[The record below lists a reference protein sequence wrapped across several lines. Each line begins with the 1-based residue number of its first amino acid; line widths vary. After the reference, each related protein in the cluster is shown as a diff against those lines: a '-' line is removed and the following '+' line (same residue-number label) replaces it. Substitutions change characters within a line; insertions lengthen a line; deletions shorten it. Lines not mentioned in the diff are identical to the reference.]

1 MSNPTTVNVTH
12 VDGAVI
18 EGRLCM
24 VSEAVCP
31 ICGKTNRYR
40 HVDSH
45 YSIGRWYGC
54 KDLFAFNWNE
64 GGLVETVE
72 FLEDHQVTLKAEREA
87 EKIRAQNRLQEIE
100 YQLACGDQLA
110 NVADDLRRE
119 REELEEQVFGGV
131 C

>member
-1 MSNPTTVNVTH
+1 MSNPITVNVTH

-54 KDLFAFNWNE
+54 KDLFAFNWDE
-64 GGLVETVE
+64 SGLIETVE
-72 FLEDHQVTLKAEREA
+72 FLEDHQVKLKA
-87 EKIRAQNRLQEIE
+87 EKIRAEKRLAEIGDL
-100 YQLACGDQLA
+100 LACGDQLA

-119 REELEEQVFGGV
+119 REELEEQLFGGV
-131 C
+131 R

>member
-54 KDLFAFNWNE
+54 KDLFAFNWDE
-64 GGLVETVE
+64 SGLIETVE
-72 FLEDHQVTLKAEREA
+72 FLEDHQVTLQT
-87 EKIRAQNRLQEIE
+87 EKIRAEKRITEIDDL
-100 YQLACGDQLA
+100 LACGDQLA

-119 REELEEQVFGGV
+119 REELEEKIYGGV

>member
-1 MSNPTTVNVTH
+1 MSNPTTVNVTY

-40 HVDSH
+40 HIDSH

-64 GGLVETVE
+64 SGLVETVE
-72 FLEDHQVTLKAEREA
+72 FLEDHQVTLQAERDA
-87 EKIRAQNRLQEIE
+87 EKLRMEKRIAEINE
-100 YQLACGDQLA
+100 LLACGDQLA
-110 NVADDLRRE
+110 NVADDLRCE
-119 REELEEQVFGGV
+119 REELEEQLFGGV
-131 C
+131 I

>member
-45 YSIGRWYGC
+45 YTIGRWYGC
-54 KDLFAFNWNE
+54 KDLFAFNWDE
-64 GGLVETVE
+64 SGLVETVE
-72 FLEDHQVTLKAEREA
+72 FLEDHQVTLQA
-87 EKIRAQNRLQEIE
+87 EKIRVEKRIAEIGDL
-100 YQLACGDQLA
+100 LACGDQLA

-119 REELEEQVFGGV
+119 REELEEKIYGGV
-131 C
+131 R

>member
-45 YSIGRWYGC
+45 YTIGRWYGC
-54 KDLFAFNWNE
+54 KDMFAFNWNE
-64 GGLVETVE
+64 SGLVETVE
-72 FLEDHQVTLKAEREA
+72 FLEDHQVTLQAEWKAA
-87 EKIRAQNRLQEIE
+87 KRLEEIE
-100 YQLACGDQLA
+100 GILTCGDQLA

-131 C
+131 R

>member
-45 YSIGRWYGC
+45 YTIGRWYGC
-54 KDLFAFNWNE
+54 KDLFAFNWDE
-64 GGLVETVE
+64 SGLVETVE
-72 FLEDHQVTLKAEREA
+72 FLENHQVTLKAEREA

-119 REELEEQVFGGV
+119 REALEEQLFGGV
-131 C
+131 R

>member
-64 GGLVETVE
+64 SGLIETVE
-72 FLEDHQVTLKAEREA
+72 FLEDHQVTLQA
-87 EKIRAQNRLQEIE
+87 EKIRAEKRITEIDDL
-100 YQLACGDQLA
+100 LACGDQLA

-131 C
+131 R

>member
-45 YSIGRWYGC
+45 YTIGRWYGC
-54 KDLFAFNWNE
+54 KDLFAFNWDE
-64 GGLVETVE
+64 SGLVETVE
-72 FLEDHQVTLKAEREA
+72 FLEDHQVKLKAERDS
-87 EKIRAQNRLQEIE
+87 EKTRTQKRLEEIE
-100 YQLACGDQLA
+100 GILACGDQLA

-119 REELEEQVFGGV
+119 REELEEQLFGGV
-131 C
+131 R

>member
-45 YSIGRWYGC
+45 YTIGRWYGC

-64 GGLVETVE
+64 SGLVETVE
-72 FLEDHQVTLKAEREA
+72 FLEDHQVTLQAEIKA
-87 EKIRAQNRLQEIE
+87 EKIRVEKRIAEIGDL
-100 YQLACGDQLA
+100 LACGDQLA

-131 C
+131 R

>member
-45 YSIGRWYGC
+45 YTIGRWYGC
-54 KDLFAFNWNE
+54 KDLFAFNWDE
-64 GGLVETVE
+64 SGLVETVE
-72 FLEDHQVTLKAEREA
+72 FLEDHQVTLQA
-87 EKIRAQNRLQEIE
+87 EKIRAEKRITEIGDL
-100 YQLACGDQLA
+100 LACGDQLA

-119 REELEEQVFGGV
+119 REELEEQIYWGV
-131 C
+131 R

>member
-64 GGLVETVE
+64 SGLIETVE
-72 FLEDHQVTLKAEREA
+72 FLENHQVTLKAEREA

>member
-45 YSIGRWYGC
+45 YTIGRWYGC

-64 GGLVETVE
+64 SGLVETVE
-72 FLEDHQVTLKAEREA
+72 FLEDHQVTLQA
-87 EKIRAQNRLQEIE
+87 EKIRVEKRIAEIGDL
-100 YQLACGDQLA
+100 LACGDQLA
-110 NVADDLRRE
+110 NVADDLRCE
-119 REELEEQVFGGV
+119 REELEEQLFGGV
-131 C
+131 R

>member
-12 VDGAVI
+12 VDGVI
-18 EGRLCM
+18 EGHLCM

-45 YSIGRWYGC
+45 YTIGRWYGC
-54 KDLFAFNWNE
+54 KDLFAFNWDE
-64 GGLVETVE
+64 SGLVETVE
-72 FLEDHQVTLKAEREA
+72 FLEDHQVSLQAETKA
-87 EKIRAQNRLQEIE
+87 EKIRAEKRIAEINDL
-100 YQLACGDQLA
+100 LACGDQLA

-131 C
+131 R

>member
-40 HVDSH
+40 HVASH
-45 YSIGRWYGC
+45 HSIGRWYGW
-54 KDLFAFNWNE
+54 KVLFAFNWYE
-64 GGLVETVE
+64 SGLIETVE
-72 FLEDHQVTLKAEREA
+72 FLEDHQVTLQAEIKA
-87 EKIRAQNRLQEIE
+87 EKIRAEKRITEIGDL
-100 YQLACGDQLA
+100 LACGDQLA

>member
-45 YSIGRWYGC
+45 YTIGRWYGC
-54 KDLFAFNWNE
+54 KDLFAFNWDE
-64 GGLVETVE
+64 SGLVETVE
-72 FLEDHQVTLKAEREA
+72 FLEDHQVTLQA
-87 EKIRAQNRLQEIE
+87 EKIRAEKRITEIGDL
-100 YQLACGDQLA
+100 LACGDQLA

-119 REELEEQVFGGV
+119 REELEEKIYWGV
-131 C
+131 R

>member
-45 YSIGRWYGC
+45 YTIGRWYGC
-54 KDLFAFNWNE
+54 KDLFAFNWDE
-64 GGLVETVE
+64 SGLVETVE
-72 FLEDHQVTLKAEREA
+72 FLEDHQVTLQA
-87 EKIRAQNRLQEIE
+87 EKIRVEKRIAEIGDL
-100 YQLACGDQLA
+100 LACGDQLA

-119 REELEEQVFGGV
+119 REELEEQIYWGV
-131 C
+131 R

>member
-45 YSIGRWYGC
+45 YTIGRWYGC
-54 KDLFAFNWNE
+54 KDLFAFNWDK

-72 FLEDHQVTLKAEREA
+72 FLEDHQVTLQA
-87 EKIRAQNRLQEIE
+87 EKIRAEKRIAEINE
-100 YQLACGDQLA
+100 LLACGDQLA

-119 REELEEQVFGGV
+119 REELEEKIYWGV
-131 C
+131 R

>member
-54 KDLFAFNWNE
+54 KDLFAFNWDE
-64 GGLVETVE
+64 SGLVETVE
-72 FLEDHQVTLKAEREA
+72 FLEDHQVTLQA
-87 EKIRAQNRLQEIE
+87 EKIRAEKRITEIGDL
-100 YQLACGDQLA
+100 LACGDQLA

-119 REELEEQVFGGV
+119 REELEEKIYGGV

>member
-119 REELEEQVFGGV
+119 REELEEKIYGGV
-131 C
+131 R

>member
-45 YSIGRWYGC
+45 YTIGRWYGC
-54 KDLFAFNWNE
+54 KDLFAFNWDE
-64 GGLVETVE
+64 SGLVETVE
-72 FLEDHQVTLKAEREA
+72 FLEDHQVTLQA
-87 EKIRAQNRLQEIE
+87 EKIRVEKRITEIGDL
-100 YQLACGDQLA
+100 LACGDQLA

-119 REELEEQVFGGV
+119 REELEEHVYWGV
-131 C
+131 R

>member
-45 YSIGRWYGC
+45 YTIGRWYGC
-54 KDLFAFNWNE
+54 KDLFAFNWDE
-64 GGLVETVE
+64 SGLVETVE
-72 FLEDHQVTLKAEREA
+72 FLEDHQVTLQA
-87 EKIRAQNRLQEIE
+87 EKIRAEKRITEIGDL
-100 YQLACGDQLA
+100 LACGDQLA

-119 REELEEQVFGGV
+119 REELEEQVYWGV
-131 C
+131 R

>member
-40 HVDSH
+40 HVDNH
-45 YSIGRWYGC
+45 YTIGRWYGC
-54 KDLFAFNWNE
+54 KDLFAFNWDE
-64 GGLVETVE
+64 SGLVETVE
-72 FLEDHQVTLKAEREA
+72 FLEDHQVKLKAERDA
-87 EKIRAQNRLQEIE
+87 EKTRMEKRLEEIE
-100 YQLACGDQLA
+100 STLACGDQLA

-131 C
+131 R

>member
-45 YSIGRWYGC
+45 YTIGRWYGC
-54 KDLFAFNWNE
+54 KDLFAFNWDE
-64 GGLVETVE
+64 SGLVETVE
-72 FLEDHQVTLKAEREA
+72 FLEDHQVTLQT
-87 EKIRAQNRLQEIE
+87 EKIRAEKRITEIDDL
-100 YQLACGDQLA
+100 LACGDQLA

-131 C
+131 R

>member
-45 YSIGRWYGC
+45 YTIGRWYGC
-54 KDLFAFNWNE
+54 KDLFAFNWDE
-64 GGLVETVE
+64 SGLVETVE
-72 FLEDHQVTLKAEREA
+72 FLEDHQVTLQA
-87 EKIRAQNRLQEIE
+87 EKIRAEKRITEIDDL
-100 YQLACGDQLA
+100 LACGDQLA

-131 C
+131 R